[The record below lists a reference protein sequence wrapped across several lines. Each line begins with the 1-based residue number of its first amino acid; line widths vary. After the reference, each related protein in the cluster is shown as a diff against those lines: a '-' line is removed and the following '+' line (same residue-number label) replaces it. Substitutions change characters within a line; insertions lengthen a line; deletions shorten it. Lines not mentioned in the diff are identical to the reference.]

1 MESRSASASGKIILS
16 GEYAVLF
23 GKRGIAVPADERLT
37 VSFTPQ
43 RTGGMTMVWKNAPPP
58 WIEYTERVLRE
69 LEAATGPLH
78 GIVTI
83 ESGLPLG
90 KGMGSSTALVIA
102 SARCLLGGDS
112 ETIARRMENAVNP
125 GHSGLDFAVIWHGKP
140 TLFERGKTAETIEL
154 PQGILAGSQLIDT
167 GMPNETTPELIA
179 WVRSRQAK
187 LKQPIETIGQCTERL
202 LRGEPLKEILRDH
215 HRAQVALG
223 VVPEEVQKKIA
234 MIEAAGGSAKVL
246 GAGARTGGGGMVL
259 VVPK

>member
-23 GKRGIAVPADERLT
+23 GKRGIAVPADEQLT

-43 RTGGMTMVWKNAPPP
+43 RTGGITVAWTSAPPP
-58 WIEYTERVLRE
+58 WIEYIRRVLRE

-78 GIVTI
+78 GTVTI

-102 SARCLLGGDS
+102 SARCLLGGDC
-112 ETIARRMENAVNP
+112 ETVARRMEDAMNP

-140 TLFERGKTAETIEL
+140 TLFMRGKPPETTLL
-154 PQGILAGSQLIDT
+154 PQGILEGSQIIDT
-167 GMPNETTPELIA
+167 GTPNETTPELVA

-202 LRGEPLKEILRDH
+202 LRGEPLREIMRDH

-223 VVPEEVQKKIA
+223 VVPEAVQEKIA

-246 GAGARTGGGGMVL
+246 GAGARTGNGGGMVL
-259 VVPK
+259 VIS

>member
-16 GEYAVLF
+16 GEYAVLL
-23 GKRGIAVPADERLT
+23 GKRAVAVPADKQLT
-37 VSFTPQ
+37 VSFVPK
-43 RTGGMTMVWKNAPPP
+43 RTGGITIVWKDAPPH

-78 GIVTI
+78 GTVTI

-102 SARCLLGGDS
+102 TARCLLGGDS
-112 ETIARRMENAVNP
+112 EAIARRTEDAVNP
-125 GHSGLDFAVIWHGKP
+125 GHSGLDFAVIWNGKP
-140 TLFERGKTAETIEL
+140 TLFERGRPPETIEL
-154 PQGILAGSQLIDT
+154 PQGILEGSQLIDT
-167 GMPNETTPELIA
+167 GTPNETTPELVA

-202 LRGEPLKEILRDH
+202 LRGEPLKEIMRDH

-223 VVPEEVQKKIA
+223 VVPEVVQKKIA

-246 GAGARTGGGGMVL
+246 GAGARMGGGGMVL
-259 VVPK
+259 VLR

>member
-23 GKRGIAVPADERLT
+23 GKRAVAVPADKRLT
-37 VSFTPQ
+37 VSFVPK
-43 RTGGMTMVWKNAPPP
+43 RTGGITIVWKNAPTP
-58 WIEYTERVLRE
+58 WIEYIRRIFGE

-78 GIVTI
+78 GTVTI

-102 SARCLLGGDS
+102 STRCLLGGDS
-112 ETIARRMENAVNP
+112 EAIARRMEDAMNP
-125 GHSGLDFAVIWHGKP
+125 GHSGLDFAVIWHGRP
-140 TLFERGKTAETIEL
+140 TLFMRGKTAETITL
-154 PQGILAGSQLIDT
+154 PQDILEGSQLIDT
-167 GMPNETTPELIA
+167 GMPNETTPELVA

-202 LRGEPLKEILRDH
+202 LRGEPLKEIMRDH

-223 VVPEEVQKKIA
+223 VVPEVVRKKIT

-259 VVPK
+259 TVR